1 MNQRH
6 SQDLDLNI
14 ARARLILAPATL
26 LSIYIDVAKPDL
38 TPWFRLTG
46 GALEIDRYAFAVL
59 MLHLVYSAAVHVL
72 TNLRPADARFVTITA
87 MFDVA
92 FAIVVAIFTEGPT
105 SPSYAF
111 FAFAIIAAGCRE
123 GFRAT
128 LVITACSTLA
138 YLALIL
144 LSAAPGRPHGY
155 VMRPVYLAITGYLIG
170 FLGQQRINFEARVR
184 ELETA
189 AERRS
194 IARSLHDGYIQA
206 LAAVN
211 LRLSGCRQ
219 LLQRGQTSTALGQ
232 LAELQTGVAR
242 EYDEVRS
249 YVRFLADHEV
259 PPAPS
264 RDPARTLFEF
274 QTSFRARGEKAEQI
288 LLILL
293 EGLRNTVRHAQAR
306 AAVIRTTEG
315 GDAIHITM
323 DDDGVGFSKTETR
336 PWSIASRVA
345 ELGGEM
351 RIVEATSPG
360 AHLAIQLPAE

>member
-1 MNQRH
+1 MNARPP
-6 SQDLDLNI
+6 QDLDLNI

-38 TPWFRLTG
+38 APWFRLTG
-46 GALEIDRYAFAVL
+46 GGLEIDRYAFAVL
-59 MLHLVYSAAVHVL
+59 MAHLVYSGITHAL
-72 TNLRPADARFVTITA
+72 TNLRSMGDRFVAVTATI
-87 MFDVA
+87 DVT

-111 FAFAIIAAGCRE
+111 FAFAIIAVGCRE

-128 LVITACSTLA
+128 LAVAACSMLA
-138 YLALIL
+138 YLMLIL
-144 LSAAPGRPHGY
+144 LSAHAGRPHY
-155 VMRPVYLAITGYLIG
+155 YLMRPVYLAITGYLIG

-184 ELETA
+184 ELETT

-219 LLQRGQTSTALGQ
+219 LLHKGDADSVLRQ
-232 LAELQTGVAR
+232 LTELQVGVAR

-249 YVRFLADHEV
+249 YVRSLIELEGTS
-259 PPAPS
+259 APS
-264 RDPARTLFEF
+264 ADPTRTVFDVKVN
-274 QTSFRARGEKAEQI
+274 FRARGLKTEHI
-288 LLILL
+288 FLILL
-293 EGLRNTVRHAQAR
+293 EGVRNTVRHAGAR
-306 AAVIRTTEG
+306 AAVIRTAEA
-315 GDAIHITM
+315 GDVTHITM
-323 DDDGVGFSKTETR
+323 DDDGIGFAGFTAP

-345 ELGGEM
+345 ELGGEV
-351 RIVEATSPG
+351 RILDTPKEG
-360 AHLAIQLPAE
+360 AHLEIELPTG

>member
-1 MNQRH
+1 MDARH
-6 SQDLDLNI
+6 PQDLDLNI
-14 ARARLILAPATL
+14 ARARLVLAPATL

-59 MLHLVYSAAVHVL
+59 MLHLAYSAIVHVV
-72 TNLRPADARFVTITA
+72 TNLRPVGTRFVTITA
-87 MFDVA
+87 TIDVV
-92 FAIVVAIFTEGPT
+92 FAIVLAIFTEGPT

-128 LVITACSTLA
+128 LIITAGCTFA

-144 LSAAPGRPHGY
+144 LSTEAGRLHGY

-189 AERRS
+189 DERRS

-211 LRLSGCRQ
+211 LRLTGCRQ
-219 LLQRGQTSTALGQ
+219 LLQRGETDSALGQ
-232 LAELQTGVAR
+232 LTDLQAGVAR

-249 YVRFLADHEV
+249 YVRSLADHET
-259 PPAPS
+259 PSTPS
-264 RDPARTLFEF
+264 RAPARTLFEI
-274 QTSFRARGEKAEQI
+274 QTSFRASGEKAEQI

-293 EGLRNTVRHAQAR
+293 EGLRNTVRHAEAG
-306 AAVIRTTEG
+306 AAVFRTAEAHDG
-315 GDAIHITM
+315 IHITM
-323 DDDGVGFSKTETR
+323 DDDGIGLSQMAVP

-345 ELGGEM
+345 ELGGEL
-351 RIVEATSPG
+351 RIVGAPRSG
-360 AHLAIQLPAE
+360 AHLEIQVPRD